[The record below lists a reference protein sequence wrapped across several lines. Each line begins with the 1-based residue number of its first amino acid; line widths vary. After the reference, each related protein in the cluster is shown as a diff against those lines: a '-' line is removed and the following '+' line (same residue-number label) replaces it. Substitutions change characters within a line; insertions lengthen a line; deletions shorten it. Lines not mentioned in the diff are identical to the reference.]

1 MNWTLF
7 PASSSSRE
15 VATLWWTMLA
25 VAALVWAGVCVATF
39 MAIRRG
45 RALARTVEPSTS
57 AGHEAPFLGEE
68 SPRTRMA
75 IMAATIAT
83 VGILF
88 FFMGYDFFLG
98 KRAFAM
104 HRHQGIDVTVRSH
117 QWWWEF
123 VYHDTVPSMR
133 VTTANELHVP
143 VGIPVNL
150 ILESPD
156 VIHSAWVPRLA
167 GKQDLVPGYTGS
179 LVFTA
184 DTAGVY
190 TGVCAEFCGAQHANM
205 KFLVIAHPKDEYDA
219 WYSHEKSPAVPP
231 NDSATAAGQRAFLS
245 ASCATCHTIT
255 GTPAGAT
262 NGPNLTHV
270 ANRRTIASGTLPN
283 THDDLL
289 RWIYN
294 PQAIKPGT
302 QMPQSNLPPE
312 ALQNLVSYLRILK

>member
-1 MNWTLF
+1 MNWMLF
-7 PASSSSRE
+7 PASGSTRE

-25 VAALVWAGVCVATF
+25 VATLVWIGVVVAVVL
-39 MAIRRG
+39 AVRRG
-45 RALARTVEPSTS
+45 RAAQPATD
-57 AGHEAPFLGEE
+57 APYLGAET
-68 SPRTRMA
+68 PRTRMA
-75 IMAATIAT
+75 ILVATLVT

-98 KRAFAM
+98 RRAFPM
-104 HRHQGIDVTVRSH
+104 HRMQGIEVTVQSR

-123 VYHDTVPSMR
+123 IYHDTIPGLR

-143 VGIPVNL
+143 VGVPVNL

-190 TGVCAEFCGAQHANM
+190 HGVCAEFCGAQHANM
-205 KFLVIAHPKDEYDA
+205 KFLVIAHEKQDYDA
-219 WYSHEKSPAVPP
+219 WYEREKSPAHSPT
-231 NDSATAAGQRAFLS
+231 DSALVAGQRAFLS
-245 ASCATCHTIT
+245 GSCSTCHAIA
-255 GTPAGAT
+255 GTPAFAT
-262 NGPNLTHV
+262 RGPNLTHV
-270 ANRRTIASGTLPN
+270 ASRRTLASGTLAN
-283 THDDLL
+283 TPEEML

-294 PQAIKPGT
+294 PQVIKPGT
-302 QMPQSNLPPE
+302 QMPPSNLPPE
-312 ALQNLVSYLRILK
+312 TLQNVVAYLRTLK